1 MGADKAMLRDT
12 TTGVVLVRRV
22 ADAVLAAGA
31 SEVWC
36 SGGDADTLA
45 AQGLSVVPDH
55 EPQRGPLA
63 GLSTTLDVLAERAPA
78 GALVVMAA
86 CDLPAL
92 DERVPRQLIEAL
104 RHDASAHVAVAEVDG
119 IRQVQLLA
127 LRLGVH
133 RHLGAL
139 VSSGSTSLHSAL
151 DALRVVEVD
160 PVAPATLADVDEPSD
175 LDRYALAM
183 AVPEIDVDHLAA
195 LLDEGVFLL
204 DVRNPDEHATAH
216 LDAAVLLP
224 LGELAERSDEVPT
237 DTTVYVICAVGGRSA
252 RAAEHLRAIG
262 VDAVNVAGGMT
273 AWIAS
278 GRPAAG
284 SGR

>member
-1 MGADKAMLRDT
+1 
-12 TTGVVLVRRV
+12 
-22 ADAVLAAGA
+22 
-31 SEVWC
+31 
-36 SGGDADTLA
+36 
-45 AQGLSVVPDH
+45 
-55 EPQRGPLA
+55 
-63 GLSTTLDVLAERAPA
+63 
-78 GALVVMAA
+78 
-86 CDLPAL
+86 
-92 DERVPRQLIEAL
+92 
-104 RHDASAHVAVAEVDG
+104 
-119 IRQVQLLA
+119 
-127 LRLGVH
+127 
-133 RHLGAL
+133 
-139 VSSGSTSLHSAL
+139 
-151 DALRVVEVD
+151 
-160 PVAPATLADVDEPSD
+160 LADVDEPSD

-204 DVRNPDEHATAH
+204 DVRNPDEHATAR